1 MIKKEKETSSQR
13 EIYLVDIGN
22 DNGEVKGGTYLGKE
36 DIFFAEENKNTEGK
50 EGKYVEEESIL
61 FVGEKNTE
69 NKKKGNIWRRK
80 IYAFSG
86 GEEKRGK

>member
-36 DIFFAEENKNTEGK
+36 DIFFAEENKNGEGK
-50 EGKYVEEESIL
+50 RME
-61 FVGEKNTE
+61 
-69 NKKKGNIWRRK
+69 KKKSCGRADIEGS
-80 IYAFSG
+80 I
-86 GEEKRGK
+86 RGPLVPLVPNRQFHMNKNK

>member
-1 MIKKEKETSSQR
+1 M
-13 EIYLVDIGN
+13 
-22 DNGEVKGGTYLGKE
+22 
-36 DIFFAEENKNTEGK
+36 
-50 EGKYVEEESIL
+50 EEESIL